1 MYRYKKLMVCLNLD
15 EHDRHLIKYSGFIS
29 RMTKSE
35 EVLFVYV
42 YDSFDIT
49 EEIRKIYPQLDSPP
63 EAMVKKQ
70 MQKIVGEHFNGHE
83 DTAVSFKSMEG
94 PQLGMLIS
102 CTKNYDIDLLIVGNH
117 TNDSADFNWLSEK
130 LARKAFCSVLVIPSN
145 TTAYFDKILVAAD
158 FSDYSLNALD
168 VGSAF
173 AKAANLDH
181 LYILNNY
188 QVPAG
193 HHKTG
198 KTYEEF
204 ADIMLENA
212 KSRLRL
218 ALSKVDLKSVSIKPV
233 FKKDKNIVRSIRNFS
248 ESLGDVLIVVGARGR
263 SGNIAAILLGSITE
277 GLIRTTHKPLLA
289 VKEKGQGLN
298 ILEAFTSQQ

>member
-1 MYRYKKLMVCLNLD
+1 MVCLNLD
-15 EHDRHLIKYSGFIS
+15 EHDLYMVKYSGFIS

-42 YDSFDIT
+42 CDSFDIPG
-49 EEIRKIYPQLDSPP
+49 EIRKIYPQLDAPP
-63 EAMVKKQ
+63 EAMVEKQ
-70 MQKIVGEHFNGHE
+70 MQKIVDEHFNGHE
-83 DTAVSFKSMEG
+83 GTAVTFKSMEG
-94 PQLGMLIS
+94 PQLSMLVS
-102 CTKNYDIDLLIVGNH
+102 CTKDYDIDLLIVGH
-117 TNDSADFNWLSEK
+117 HPDDSAAANWLPEK

-145 TTAYFDKILVAAD
+145 TTVYFDKILVAVD
-158 FSDYSLNALD
+158 FSDHSLNALD

-173 AKAANLDH
+173 AKAANLDP

-193 HHKTG
+193 YHKTG

-212 KSRLRL
+212 KSKLRL
-218 ALSKVDLKSVSIKPV
+218 ALSKVDLKSVGIKPV
-233 FKKDKNIVRSIRNFS
+233 FKKDKNVVNSIQKFS
-248 ESLGDVLIVVGARGR
+248 ESLGDALIVVGARGR

-277 GLIRTTHKPLLA
+277 GLIRTTQKPLLA

-298 ILEAFTSQQ
+298 ILEAFTSQ

>member
-15 EHDRHLIKYSGFIS
+15 EYDRYLVKYSGFIS

-35 EVLFVYV
+35 EALFVYV
-42 YDSFDIT
+42 YNSFDIN

-70 MQKIVGEHFNGHE
+70 MQKIVDEHFNGYE
-83 DTAVSFKSMEG
+83 DSAVSFKSMEG

-102 CTKNYDIDLLIVGNH
+102 CTKNYDIDLLIVGHH
-117 TNDSADFNWLSEK
+117 TDDSADLNWLPEK

-218 ALSKVDLKSVSIKPV
+218 ALSKVDLKSMNIKPV
-233 FKKDKNIVRSIRNFS
+233 FKKDKNVVRSIRNFS
-248 ESLGDVLIVVGARGR
+248 ESLGNALIVVGARGR

-277 GLIRTTHKPLLA
+277 GLIRTAHKPLLA

-298 ILEAFTSQQ
+298 ILEAFTSQ

>member
-15 EHDRHLIKYSGFIS
+15 EHDRYLVKYSGFIS
-29 RMTKSE
+29 RMTRSE

-42 YDSFDIT
+42 YDSFDIP
-49 EEIRKIYPQLDSPP
+49 EEIRKIYPQLYSPP

-70 MQKIVGEHFNGHE
+70 MQKIVAEHFNGHE
-83 DTAVSFKSMEG
+83 ETAVLFKSMEG

-102 CTKNYDIDLLIVGNH
+102 CTKNYDIDLLIVGHNPD
-117 TNDSADFNWLSEK
+117 DSAGFNWLAEK
-130 LARKAFCSVLVIPSN
+130 LARKAFCSLLVIPSN
-145 TTAYFDKILVAAD
+145 TTAYFDKILVAVD

-168 VGSAF
+168 VASAF

-188 QVPAG
+188 QVPTE

-204 ADIMLENA
+204 AYIMLENA
-212 KSRLRL
+212 KSRLRI
-218 ALSKVDLKSVSIKPV
+218 ALSKVDLKSLDIKPI
-233 FKKDKNIVRSIRNFS
+233 FKKDKNIVSSIRNFS
-248 ESLGDVLIVVGARGR
+248 ESLGDALIVVGARGR

-298 ILEAFTSQQ
+298 ILEAFTSQ

>member
-15 EHDRHLIKYSGFIS
+15 EHDRYLVKYAGLIS
-29 RMTKSE
+29 RMTTSE

-42 YDSFDIT
+42 YDSFDIP
-49 EEIRKIYPQLDSPP
+49 EEISKIYPQLDAPP
-63 EAMVKKQ
+63 ETMVEKK
-70 MQKIVGEHFNGHE
+70 MQKIVDAHFNGYKG
-83 DTAVSFKSMEG
+83 TAITFKIMEG
-94 PQLGMLIS
+94 PPLGMLIS
-102 CTKNYDIDLLIVGNH
+102 CTKKHDIDLLIVGH
-117 TNDSADFNWLSEK
+117 QPNDSAAADWLPEK

-145 TTAYFDKILVAAD
+145 TTAYFDKILVAVD
-158 FSDYSLNALD
+158 FSDHSLNALD

-198 KTYEEF
+198 NTYEEF

-212 KSRLRL
+212 KSKLRL
-218 ALSKVDLKSVSIKPV
+218 ALSKVDLKSVRIKPV
-233 FKKDKNIVRSIRNFS
+233 FKKGKNVVSSIQRFS
-248 ESLGDVLIVVGARGR
+248 ESLGEALIVVGARGR

-277 GLIRTTHKPLLA
+277 GLIRTTHKPVLA

-298 ILEAFTSQQ
+298 ILDAFTSQ

>member
-15 EHDRHLIKYSGFIS
+15 EHDRYLVKYSGFIS

-42 YDSFDIT
+42 YDSFDIP

-70 MQKIVGEHFNGHE
+70 MQKSVDEHFNGHE
-83 DTAVSFKSMEG
+83 GTAVTFKAMEG

-102 CTKNYDIDLLIVGNH
+102 CTKSYDIDLLIVGH
-117 TNDSADFNWLSEK
+117 HPNDSAAVIWLPEK
-130 LARKAFCSVLVIPSN
+130 LARKAFCSVLFIPNN
-145 TTAYFDKILVAAD
+145 TTVYFDKILVAAD
-158 FSDYSLNALD
+158 FSDHSLNALD
-168 VGSAF
+168 VGSGL

-212 KSRLRL
+212 KSKLRL
-218 ALSKVDLKSVSIKPV
+218 ALSKVDLKSVGIKPV
-233 FKKDKNIVRSIRNFS
+233 FKKDKNVVNSIRKFS
-248 ESLGDVLIVVGARGR
+248 ESLGDALIVVGARGR

-298 ILEAFTSQQ
+298 ILEAFTSQ